1 MESWWNIASQVGF
14 YALIYL
20 CVGIP
25 GTVYVFYVMERS
37 TELSRGEQMVEDAAT
52 TIFSLI
58 IWPYLYLWAWPM
70 SYRRRRASEREKM
83 AYERAKAARD
93 QRIAEWKTANTPIV
107 YYNKMN
113 GVVVVLTQ
121 FEFESAL
128 KRFNRNKRDGIAT
141 RDLFAI
147 DPNSR
152 LYIHASAADRVPKE
166 FVTGR
171 LSNFDDIAKVTKIVR
186 DRRIFVPF
194 TMEAGTP
201 QHNYQKSVVCPA
213 TEVSKAHSKLTHV
226 EIPESVISGK

>member
-1 MESWWNIASQVGF
+1 
-14 YALIYL
+14 
-20 CVGIP
+20 
-25 GTVYVFYVMERS
+25 
-37 TELSRGEQMVEDAAT
+37 MVEDAAT

-70 SYRRRRASEREKM
+70 SYQRRRASEREKM
-83 AYERAKAARD
+83 ADARKKAARE
-93 QRIAEWKTANTPIV
+93 QRIAEWKTANPPIV

-128 KRFNRNKRDGIAT
+128 KRFNRNKRDGVTT
-141 RDLFAI
+141 RNVFAI

-152 LYIHASAADRVPKE
+152 IYIHASAADRVPKE

-171 LSNFDDIAKVTKIVR
+171 LSNFDDIARVAKIVR

-194 TMEAGTP
+194 TTEAGTP
-201 QHNYQKSVVCPA
+201 QHNYQKSVVSP
-213 TEVSKAHSKLTHV
+213 EMGVSKAYSMLTHV
-226 EIPESVISGK
+226 EIPESAISGK